1 MQIIKDKKLVEN
13 NWRYIKD
20 NEPLATGDIT
30 VSLTRWCEN
39 QPELQKYQGL
49 VGVRVNSDENI
60 NRLKNTLKNLPLI
73 ELYFSIFTDGRGFSQ
88 AKLLRD
94 RFNYQGEI
102 RATGQYMADQ
112 ANYLSSVGV
121 NSFQAN
127 NADKLKVYLR
137 SLEDFSV
144 QYQQ

>member
-60 NRLKNTLKNLPLI
+60 NLLKNTLKNLPLV
-73 ELYFSIFTDGRGFSQ
+73 ELYFLIFTDGRGFSH

-94 RFNYQGEI
+94 SLNYQGEI
-102 RATGQYMADQ
+102 RATGEYMVDQ
-112 ANYLSSVGV
+112 AYYLSSVGV
-121 NSFQAN
+121 NSFQASS
-127 NADKLKVYLR
+127 ADNLKV
-137 SLEDFSV
+137 SLLSLSDFST
-144 QYQQ
+144 QYQS